1 MKKTLLVAL
10 LALPSCGIPK
20 THIVAERAIYDA
32 LEPDFRGYVE
42 SDESLTESQ
51 KKLKMRTLARW
62 DEMISAFE
70 EDK

>member
-10 LALPSCGIPK
+10 LALSSCGIPK

-32 LEPDFRGYVE
+32 LEPDFRDYVE
-42 SDESLTESQ
+42 ADQSLTENQ
-51 KKLKMRTLARW
+51 KQLKMRTFVRW

-70 EDK
+70 EKK